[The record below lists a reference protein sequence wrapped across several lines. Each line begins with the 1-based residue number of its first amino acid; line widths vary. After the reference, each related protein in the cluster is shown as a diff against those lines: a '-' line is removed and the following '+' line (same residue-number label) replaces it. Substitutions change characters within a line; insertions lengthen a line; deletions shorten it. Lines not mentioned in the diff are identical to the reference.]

1 MIWLPGD
8 DAKLRNA
15 MEVMKN
21 QLRATIR
28 HLAVLVKAAEGQKLF
43 IPQDAIDSLPSNAQ
57 VTFSK
62 TSVKLDP
69 KSERQTDGHLLEYKE
84 PGPKLIVKQGGG

>member
-1 MIWLPGD
+1 
-8 DAKLRNA
+8 
-15 MEVMKN
+15 
-21 QLRATIR
+21 
-28 HLAVLVKAAEGQKLF
+28 
-43 IPQDAIDSLPSNAQ
+43 